1 MNSLQSSL
9 VFFGMLWFIPT
20 VIIVVADYLV
30 ERKKK

>member
-20 VIIVVADYLV
+20 VIIVIADYFV
-30 ERKKK
+30 ERKSK